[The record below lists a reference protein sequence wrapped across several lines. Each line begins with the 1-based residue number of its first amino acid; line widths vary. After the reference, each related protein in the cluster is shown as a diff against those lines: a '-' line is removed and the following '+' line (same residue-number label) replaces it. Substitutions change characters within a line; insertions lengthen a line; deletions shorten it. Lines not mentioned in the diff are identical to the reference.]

1 MTIKI
6 GMGLTG
12 RIYAGTVL
20 KNLTWGK
27 NKTDVT
33 NDVVCAFADHALKF
47 KKDTGKDIY
56 LSDENGK
63 PIIKIT
69 VEELNND

>member
-1 MTIKI
+1 MTIKV

-20 KNLTWGK
+20 KDRTWGK

-33 NDVVCAFADHALKF
+33 NDAICAVADHAIKF
-47 KKDTGKDIY
+47 KKETGKDIF

-63 PIIKIT
+63 PVVKIT
-69 VEELNND
+69 VEELSND